1 MLAMFQFSFLN
12 VGKIGET
19 QPAWKKSK
27 YPIYEI
33 KYLGKTFQKFCFKT
47 KEMLSFECKI
57 DPLKMTPMSWYCK
70 RGKL

>member
-12 VGKIGET
+12 VGKIAET
-19 QPAWKKSK
+19 QPAGKKSK

-33 KYLGKTFQKFCFKT
+33 LQKFCFKT

-57 DPLKMTPMSWYCK
+57 DPLKMTPMS
-70 RGKL
+70 